1 MAGGG
6 ASRDPGAQER
16 LCADRESR
24 HAHPEA
30 AHGVGDGVGDRSGGA
45 DRAPLAHALDAPG
58 RHGRRRFQVPNLG
71 RRHVVRLRQRVVHQR
86 RREELAVVAVDDA
99 FEQRLADPLGDGA
112 VDLTLDDQRVDDGAA
127 VLDEGVAPESD
138 APRLAIDLD
147 DGDVHGAGE
156 RRPRRV
162 EVHGGLEAR
171 GAPGGGAY
179 ARRVTSLS
187 ITARWGAPRTHARPS
202 SSVTSEGLASRQWAA
217 SAWSFSL
224 TRSAATAA
232 LPSIETAPRLPKV
245 PLPRGATSVSTA
257 STRTASMEMP
267 RRSPTSCAIVVA
279 WPWPCDGK
287 LVTQLTVPSAPIVT
301 VAASMPGTWTIPRR
315 RNTAA
320 PMPVYSV

>member
-147 DGDVHGAGE
+147 DGDVH
-156 RRPRRV
+156 
-162 EVHGGLEAR
+162 
-171 GAPGGGAY
+171 GGGAY

>member
-58 RHGRRRFQVPNLG
+58 RHGRRRFQVPNLE

-171 GAPGGGAY
+171 GEPGGKP
-179 ARRVTSLS
+179 ARRRRVRETRDLAQHHRAMGS
-187 ITARWGAPRTHARPS
+187 AAHPRSPP

-267 RRSPTSCAIVVA
+267 RRSATSCAIVVA

-301 VAASMPGTWTIPRR
+301 VAASMPGT
-315 RNTAA
+315 
-320 PMPVYSV
+320 

>member
-1 MAGGG
+1 MASGG
-6 ASRDPGAQER
+6 ASRDPGAHER

-45 DRAPLAHALDAPG
+45 DRAPLAHALDAAG
-58 RHGRRRFQVPNLG
+58 RHGRRRFQVPDLG

-99 FEQRLADPLGDGA
+99 FEQRLADP
-112 VDLTLDDQRVDDGAA
+112 
-127 VLDEGVAPESD
+127 
-138 APRLAIDLD
+138 
-147 DGDVHGAGE
+147 
-156 RRPRRV
+156 
-162 EVHGGLEAR
+162 
-171 GAPGGGAY
+171 PGGGAY

-245 PLPRGATSVSTA
+245 PLPRGAASVST
-257 STRTASMEMP
+257 
-267 RRSPTSCAIVVA
+267 
-279 WPWPCDGK
+279 
-287 LVTQLTVPSAPIVT
+287 
-301 VAASMPGTWTIPRR
+301 
-315 RNTAA
+315 
-320 PMPVYSV
+320 

>member
-1 MAGGG
+1 
-6 ASRDPGAQER
+6 
-16 LCADRESR
+16 
-24 HAHPEA
+24 
-30 AHGVGDGVGDRSGGA
+30 

-127 VLDEGVAPESD
+127 VLDEAVAPESD
-138 APRLAIDLD
+138 APRLA
-147 DGDVHGAGE
+147 
-156 RRPRRV
+156 
-162 EVHGGLEAR
+162 
-171 GAPGGGAY
+171 
-179 ARRVTSLS
+179 
-187 ITARWGAPRTHARPS
+187 
-202 SSVTSEGLASRQWAA
+202 
-217 SAWSFSL
+217 
-224 TRSAATAA
+224 
-232 LPSIETAPRLPKV
+232 TAPV
-245 PLPRGATSVSTA
+245 PRGATSVSTA
-257 STRTASMEMP
+257 STRPASMEMP
-267 RRSPTSCAIVVA
+267 RRSATSCAIVVA